1 MLRIYDPDLGKKLP
15 ERTYCEDCRL
25 LTPGHE
31 NGIFNNIKDKMDV
44 FVWSHLLGWYVK
56 VCVRVCACLCAHAC
70 VHACVCVCVHVLCG
84 CACVRACVCACVYN
98 VLCILEISFPSPLLN
113 CRPSSSVMSGCSTSS
128 VQALSLPSTH

>member
-56 VCVRVCACLCAHAC
+56 VCVRVC
-70 VHACVCVCVHVLCG
+70 VHVCVHMHVSVCVSVRVVWVLG
-84 CACVRACVCACVYN
+84 VGVHVHVCVRVCARVCIMSYAFLRSLYPP
-98 VLCILEISFPSPLLN
+98 LC
-113 CRPSSSVMSGCSTSS
+113 
-128 VQALSLPSTH
+128 